1 MVVDVWTQ
9 EIDVPKLSRA
19 KIVAAADRVLRDYS
33 GMLGERLQAPV
44 DVEDIAASVLNLSWG
59 FSDLRRDYGEG
70 VHGAIWFSR
79 GQIWIDKS
87 LDCDRFPEMSG
98 RMFFTL
104 AHEIGHW
111 VLHRH
116 CFLDDDGN
124 PIVFADGSKADLVCR
139 SHGRRPLI
147 ERQADEFAGC
157 LLMPERLLRP
167 AWRRHLGMD
176 EAIGDQAIGDQ
187 AIRRRVGKLDPQRF
201 SFTDDA
207 VGEPPCPKRVY
218 REAFC
223 DPLAERFGVSPEAM
237 RIELE
242 TLGLL
247 AG

>member
-1 MVVDVWTQ
+1 MVVDLLAQ
-9 EIDVPKLSRA
+9 GIEVPSLSRA
-19 KIVAAADRVLRDYS
+19 KIVAAADRVLRDYAA
-33 GMLGERLQAPV
+33 MLDQPVQAPV
-44 DVEDIAASVLNLSWG
+44 DLQDIATNVLKLSWG

-70 VHGAIWFSR
+70 VHGAIWFSQR
-79 GQIWIDKS
+79 QIWIDKS
-87 LDCDRFPEMSG
+87 LDCDRFPELSG

-124 PIVFADGSKADLVCR
+124 PIVFADGSDADIICR
-139 SHGRRPLI
+139 SHRRRPLI

-157 LLMPERLLRP
+157 LLMPESLLRP

-176 EAIGDQAIGDQ
+176 ETLDDST
-187 AIRRRVGKLDPQRF
+187 IRQRVGKLDPQRF
-201 SFTDDA
+201 SYTDDA
-207 VGEPPCPKRVY
+207 LGEPPCPRRVY

-223 DPLAERFGVSPEAM
+223 DPLAERFAVSPEAM